1 MAKLII
7 ANLERV
13 ENLTQ
18 EKYDK
23 YRPANK
29 KDWIALRETRE
40 RSEKATG
47 TKFSVIR
54 DESPQFHIISLRHG
68 DFALD
73 ISATW
78 TRKKR
83 KYMVEIWK
91 VGGNGYPV
99 PSRIESH
106 YPENV
111 SEEQVF
117 CLVNQLLENFEIYAD
132 YWATVK

>member
-1 MAKLII
+1 MTKLII

-29 KDWIALRETRE
+29 KDLIALLDFREGL
-40 RSEKATG
+40 EKATG
-47 TKFSVIR
+47 TKFSVIHA
-54 DESPQFHIISLRHG
+54 EFPQFHIISLRHG

-91 VGGNGYPV
+91 VVGGI
-99 PSRIESH
+99 SRIESH

-111 SEEQVF
+111 SEDQVF
-117 CLVNQLLENFEIYAD
+117 RLVNQLLENFEIYAD

>member
-1 MAKLII
+1 MTKLII

-29 KDWIALRETRE
+29 KDLIALLEFREKL
-40 RSEKATG
+40 EKATG

-54 DESPQFHIISLRHG
+54 DEFPQFHIISLRHG

-91 VGGNGYPV
+91 VVGGI
-99 PSRIESH
+99 SRIESH

>member
-1 MAKLII
+1 MTKLII

-29 KDWIALRETRE
+29 KDLIALLEFRE
-40 RSEKATG
+40 RLEKATG
-47 TKFSVIR
+47 TKFSVIP
-54 DESPQFHIISLRHG
+54 DEFPQFHIISLRHG

-91 VGGNGYPV
+91 VVGGI
-99 PSRIESH
+99 SRIESH

-111 SEEQVF
+111 SEDQV
-117 CLVNQLLENFEIYAD
+117 CWLVNQLLENFEIYAD
-132 YWATVK
+132 YWATV

>member
-1 MAKLII
+1 MTKLII

-29 KDWIALRETRE
+29 KDLRALLEFREKL
-40 RSEKATG
+40 EKATG
-47 TKFSVIR
+47 TKFSVIP
-54 DESPQFHIISLRHG
+54 DEFPQFHIISLRHG

-91 VGGNGYPV
+91 VVGGI
-99 PSRIESH
+99 SRIESH

-111 SEEQVF
+111 SEDQVF

-132 YWATVK
+132 YWATV

>member
-1 MAKLII
+1 MTSTAL
-7 ANLERV
+7 
-13 ENLTQ
+13 LT
-18 EKYDK
+18 
-23 YRPANK
+23 K
-29 KDWIALRETRE
+29 KDLIALLEFREKL
-40 RSEKATG
+40 EKATG
-47 TKFSVIR
+47 TKFSVIP
-54 DESPQFHIISLRHG
+54 DEFPQFHIISLRHG

-111 SEEQVF
+111 SEDQVF
-117 CLVNQLLENFEIYAD
+117 WLVNQLLENFEIYAD